1 MGSISSLTDGVSRSL
16 FGLVN
21 LSGFRQ
27 RGLTFSLLRRS
38 SVFCM
43 GVIMPQIK
51 LDKTPLEMFHKEH
64 GATMV
69 EFAGYS
75 MPLQYQLG
83 IKGEHLHT
91 RSKSGLFD
99 VSHMGQIVLKV
110 KVS

>member
-1 MGSISSLTDGVSRSL
+1 
-16 FGLVN
+16 
-21 LSGFRQ
+21 
-27 RGLTFSLLRRS
+27 
-38 SVFCM
+38 
-43 GVIMPQIK
+43 MPQIK

-99 VSHMGQIVLKV
+99 VSHICLLYTSPSPRDAHESRMP
-110 KVS
+110 SSA

>member
-1 MGSISSLTDGVSRSL
+1 
-16 FGLVN
+16 
-21 LSGFRQ
+21 
-27 RGLTFSLLRRS
+27 
-38 SVFCM
+38 M

-83 IKGEHLHT
+83 IKGEHHHT
-91 RSKSGLFD
+91 RS
-99 VSHMGQIVLKV
+99 
-110 KVS
+110 

>member
-1 MGSISSLTDGVSRSL
+1 
-16 FGLVN
+16 
-21 LSGFRQ
+21 
-27 RGLTFSLLRRS
+27 
-38 SVFCM
+38 
-43 GVIMPQIK
+43 MPQIK

-83 IKGEHLHT
+83 IKREHLHT

-99 VSHMGQIVLKV
+99 VSHMGQIRIKGEGVLKDLESLV
-110 KVS
+110 PSDLQGLEVGAMR